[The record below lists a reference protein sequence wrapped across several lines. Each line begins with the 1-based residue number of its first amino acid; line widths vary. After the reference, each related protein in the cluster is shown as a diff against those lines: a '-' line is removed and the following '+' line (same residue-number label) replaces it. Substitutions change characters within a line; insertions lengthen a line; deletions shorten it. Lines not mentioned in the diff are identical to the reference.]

1 MEKNYCV
8 WNDMKKIFIFILTL
22 FLSAEVFT
30 AASETFRDFRK
41 LFLDAQIAFDAQ
53 DFGQSLKLI
62 ELAKKA
68 RKERIDWELNTLKNS
83 FRPAEVKYA
92 GDSLITVK
100 SVLLNKQDYDAIDI
114 IDSYERFYGKNR
126 FEDSV
131 KKLLAFIE
139 TQYPYPEADFMAG
152 KIYRLEGEYAFA
164 HKFYSQ
170 AYRDAAVL
178 DVPDEKYD
186 ILYALAENSLVQKRY
201 EDYEKYLLL
210 VAGLGNDYKNE
221 TLLDAMMN
229 TIKSPKP
236 DCMDKFFSLYRADN
250 YRLLKA
256 YYELAEYY
264 SSAGEKQKTLKTAAL
279 CALTGF
285 SRIYS
290 IVLTRNPEFI
300 FTGLSSLLKEA
311 STYPDIV
318 DWGVDNNVWKG
329 FNFFAE
335 ECFRNECSV
344 FAIKLYSVLKDC
356 SPENYWKAEAAIRL
370 DAITGKTENQ

>member
-1 MEKNYCV
+1 
-8 WNDMKKIFIFILTL
+8 MKKIFIFILTL

-68 RKERIDWELNTLKNS
+68 RKERIDWELTTLKNS
-83 FRPAEVKYA
+83 FKPAEVKYA

-100 SVLLNKQDYDAIDI
+100 SVLSEKQDYDAIDI
-114 IDSYERFYGKNR
+114 IDSYERFYGKSR

-152 KIYRLEGEYAFA
+152 KIYRLEGEYDFA

-178 DVPDEKYD
+178 DVHEEKYD
-186 ILYALAENSLVQKRY
+186 ILYALAENSLVRKKY

-210 VAGLGNDYKNE
+210 VVGLGNDYKNE
-221 TLLDAMMN
+221 SLLEAMIN
-229 TIKSPKP
+229 TIRSPKQ
-236 DCMDKFFSLYRADN
+236 DCMDKFFTLYRADN

-264 SSAGEKQKTLKTAAL
+264 GSAGEKQKTLRTSAL
-279 CALTGF
+279 CTLTGF

-290 IVLTRNPEFI
+290 VISARNPEFV

-311 STYPDIV
+311 SSYPDIV

-344 FAIKLYSVLKDC
+344 FAVKLYSVLKDC

>member
-1 MEKNYCV
+1 M
-8 WNDMKKIFIFILTL
+8 
-22 FLSAEVFT
+22 
-30 AASETFRDFRK
+30 
-41 LFLDAQIAFDAQ
+41 
-53 DFGQSLKLI
+53 
-62 ELAKKA
+62 
-68 RKERIDWELNTLKNS
+68 
-83 FRPAEVKYA
+83 
-92 GDSLITVK
+92 
-100 SVLLNKQDYDAIDI
+100 
-114 IDSYERFYGKNR
+114 
-126 FEDSV
+126 
-131 KKLLAFIE
+131 
-139 TQYPYPEADFMAG
+139 
-152 KIYRLEGEYAFA
+152 
-164 HKFYSQ
+164 
-170 AYRDAAVL
+170 
-178 DVPDEKYD
+178 
-186 ILYALAENSLVQKRY
+186 
-201 EDYEKYLLL
+201 

-300 FTGLSSLLKEA
+300 FTGLASLLKEA
-311 STYPDIV
+311 STYTDIV

-344 FAIKLYSVLKDC
+344 FAVKLYSVLKDC

>member
-8 WNDMKKIFIFILTL
+8 WNDMKKIFIFILAL

-30 AASETFRDFRK
+30 AASESFRDFRK

-68 RKERIDWELNTLKNS
+68 RKERIYWELNTLKNS

-100 SVLLNKQDYDAIDI
+100 SVLSEKQDYDAIDI
-114 IDSYERFYGKNR
+114 IDSYERFYGKSR

-186 ILYALAENSLVQKRY
+186 ILYALAENSLVQK
-201 EDYEKYLLL
+201 K
-210 VAGLGNDYKNE
+210 
-221 TLLDAMMN
+221 
-229 TIKSPKP
+229 I
-236 DCMDKFFSLYRADN
+236 
-250 YRLLKA
+250 
-256 YYELAEYY
+256 
-264 SSAGEKQKTLKTAAL
+264 
-279 CALTGF
+279 
-285 SRIYS
+285 
-290 IVLTRNPEFI
+290 
-300 FTGLSSLLKEA
+300 
-311 STYPDIV
+311 
-318 DWGVDNNVWKG
+318 
-329 FNFFAE
+329 
-335 ECFRNECSV
+335 
-344 FAIKLYSVLKDC
+344 
-356 SPENYWKAEAAIRL
+356 
-370 DAITGKTENQ
+370 